1 MVCRGKWALLQGLRT
16 PNNTTRAGIPLGSI
30 PAGDGHVNQDHM
42 RFLLM
47 GIKVDRRIYLARHLY
62 GLAMSYLK
70 FRNELY
76 LFSAMNLIQGSEV
89 G

>member
-1 MVCRGKWALLQGLRT
+1 
-16 PNNTTRAGIPLGSI
+16 
-30 PAGDGHVNQDHM
+30 
-42 RFLLM
+42 M